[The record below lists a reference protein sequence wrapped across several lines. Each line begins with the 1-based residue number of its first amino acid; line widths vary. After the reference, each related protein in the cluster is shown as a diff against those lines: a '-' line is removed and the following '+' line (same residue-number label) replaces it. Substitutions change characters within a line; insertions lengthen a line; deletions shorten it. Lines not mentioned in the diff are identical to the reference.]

1 MLQPKDISQL
11 SHLTAQGVLMLP
23 VETPSGIV
31 GYVLIQDV
39 LNLVSAPNLS
49 AYMTKTEYA
58 SGTTG
63 VVLNALKFNGQD
75 PSFYL
80 NTANITD
87 NASKRFVTD
96 AEKSA
101 WNAKIDASEKGAS
114 NGVAPLSGGVIPL
127 AYMPFKVYDLKG
139 TWDANTNTP
148 TLSDATGTVKS
159 TYICSTDGTQNL
171 GSGSITFA
179 KGDIIVHTGVV
190 WQKTNNTAGVTS
202 WNGSTGVVSVTTAN
216 LPDSTDKRY
225 VTDLQQDAL
234 DAANS
239 PSTSNPFAT
248 MNDVNF
254 GTLNYQNSWNASTNT
269 PALADGAGTAADA
282 YIVGVAGTQNLGSG
296 AITFAVG
303 DLVVYN
309 GTIWQKVPGVG
320 IGVSSW
326 NTLTGAVNVTTSN
339 LPESTNKRYVT
350 DSHKDALVASASP
363 STANPFQT
371 KNDIDALREATR
383 NGWDASANVP
393 TLSDG
398 TGAANQAYIVT
409 VAATRNLGSGNI
421 TFAVSDLIV
430 HNGSVWVKY
439 ANGGIGVSSWNG
451 STGVVTADAD
461 DVPESATR
469 KYVTSAQKDAL
480 NGAASPSASNP
491 FATMDDI
498 NNPVIT
504 VVSEWH
510 TPEQYADTQILG
522 NGTQRFLNTLTNPHT
537 GVAYT
542 NVSASAVWDKVTG
555 IDVTTWTIDD
565 VAINQAFR
573 VMEGNLSYN
582 ELQLHDNKAYYLNQ
596 HHQLPATKST
606 SSANR
611 AFQFL
616 LNGHGSIVK
625 NTSSVNGVMWQRMP
639 ADQNQAVNDPNNYV
653 QYNYKFS
660 DLQIVGVDNGTTQ
673 DVAMQ
678 IGATYG
684 SHFDNVTF
692 ANFYRG
698 IEVHFGMLN
707 QFYNCKFN
715 DNYNRG
721 AHIVNGT
728 WSGGGLNVAESNG
741 TSFMGCKFRVAPGAE
756 CGLYVYG
763 SDGIT
768 IGGAQTVFE
777 GSAASPAPTHHIMVN
792 GAGSTTVKMV
802 SIENIHFEQLTGRS
816 NIYIEAPAQIITAYI
831 RNCFVQGVNNAF
843 VEANPSGGS
852 VQVKIEN
859 IPDNSSGWKLRQHG
873 TSGSFWNIYGVRLID
888 KTNARSTSNWDTSN
902 ISGVAGT
909 VPNAAAVYMS
919 PEIMN

>member
-1 MLQPKDISQL
+1 M
-11 SHLTAQGVLMLP
+11 
-23 VETPSGIV
+23 
-31 GYVLIQDV
+31 
-39 LNLVSAPNLS
+39 
-49 AYMTKTEYA
+49 
-58 SGTTG
+58 
-63 VVLNALKFNGQD
+63 
-75 PSFYL
+75 
-80 NTANITD
+80 
-87 NASKRFVTD
+87 
-96 AEKSA
+96 
-101 WNAKIDASEKGAS
+101 
-114 NGVAPLSGGVIPL
+114 
-127 AYMPFKVYDLKG
+127 
-139 TWDANTNTP
+139 
-148 TLSDATGTVKS
+148 
-159 TYICSTDGTQNL
+159 
-171 GSGSITFA
+171 
-179 KGDIIVHTGVV
+179 
-190 WQKTNNTAGVTS
+190 
-202 WNGSTGVVSVTTAN
+202 
-216 LPDSTDKRY
+216 
-225 VTDLQQDAL
+225 
-234 DAANS
+234 
-239 PSTSNPFAT
+239 
-248 MNDVNF
+248 
-254 GTLNYQNSWNASTNT
+254 
-269 PALADGAGTAADA
+269 
-282 YIVGVAGTQNLGSG
+282 
-296 AITFAVG
+296 
-303 DLVVYN
+303 
-309 GTIWQKVPGVG
+309 
-320 IGVSSW
+320 
-326 NTLTGAVNVTTSN
+326 
-339 LPESTNKRYVT
+339 
-350 DSHKDALVASASP
+350 
-363 STANPFQT
+363 
-371 KNDIDALREATR
+371 
-383 NGWDASANVP
+383 P

-888 KTNARSTSNWDTSN
+888 KTNARSTSNWDTST
-902 ISGVAGT
+902 ISGVVGT